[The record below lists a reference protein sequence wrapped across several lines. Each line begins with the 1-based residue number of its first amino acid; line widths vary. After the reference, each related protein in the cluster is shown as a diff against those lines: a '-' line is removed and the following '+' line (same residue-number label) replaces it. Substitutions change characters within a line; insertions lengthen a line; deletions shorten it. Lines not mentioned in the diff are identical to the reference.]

1 MLSPVQQQFRNAM
14 SKLAAAVNI
23 ITTDGE
29 AGKCGI
35 TATAVCSITDTP
47 PTLMVCI
54 NQNSEMNAV
63 FQQNKRLCV
72 NILNAEQKE
81 LACHFAGFKG
91 SSMEERFSWDIWHDE
106 KGNSVPML
114 KGALANLKGT
124 VVDIRSVG
132 THSLFLVE
140 LDHIGIAEEGHGL
153 VYFNRDFHHVGTA
166 PIAS

>member
-72 NILNAEQKE
+72 NILTSEQEE

-91 SSMEERFSWDIWHDE
+91 SSMEERFAWDIWQPNE
-106 KGNSVPML
+106 EQSAVPML
-114 KGALANLKGT
+114 KEALANLKGT
-124 VVDIRSVG
+124 IVDIRNVG

-140 LDHIGIAEEGHGL
+140 LEHIAVAEEGQGL
-153 VYFNRDFHHVGTA
+153 VYFNRHFHHIGST
-166 PIAS
+166 P